1 MIKSQIIG
9 ERQPV
14 YVPVGRISV
23 VFTQRQRYEKNPI
36 GITYRTAYLAPN
48 EKRVNFVL
56 IAVPLTSVSCQDV
69 AWGMPE
75 FYAAII

>member
-23 VFTQRQRYEKNPI
+23 VSRNDKGTKKNPI

-48 EKRVNFVL
+48 EKK
-56 IAVPLTSVSCQDV
+56 S
-69 AWGMPE
+69 
-75 FYAAII
+75 